1 MGQRRSTEVNYK
13 KEKQKQKTELTE
25 NKNSDIKFGCSL
37 SNACNE
43 IHSNSF
49 Y

>member
-13 KEKQKQKTELTE
+13 KEKKTEIRE
-25 NKNSDIKFGCSL
+25 NKKSDIKFGCSL
-37 SNACNE
+37 NNACNE
-43 IHSNSF
+43 IRSNSF

>member
-13 KEKQKQKTELTE
+13 KEKKKTEIRE
-25 NKNSDIKFGCSL
+25 NKKSDIKFGCSL

-43 IHSNSF
+43 THSSSF